1 MKKLLYGDGINDDTA
16 AIQEMIDSS
25 CELTLPPPKEYYLIS
40 KPLELHSNFKLKL
53 PRFAEIRLAPA
64 SNCVML
70 KNRTQDDYGK
80 RIGSKIFSYVNRYSP
95 DYPLENIE
103 IEGGIWNF
111 NNKNQNPN
119 PISTGKY
126 EPLEYSGF
134 CMLFYNVKN
143 FRMSGITIK
152 DPANFGVTLDKI
164 SYFSIHDIS
173 FDFNDGNLYQS
184 NMDGLHINGNSHHG
198 VIENIFGTCYDDVV
212 ALNAEEGSR
221 GPINDITIRGI
232 YTKGSYSAVR
242 LLSASPECQIRNIH
256 ICDVYGSFYHY
267 GISMQ
272 HYYDTGARGAF
283 ENITIDNVYAEK
295 SDRNLVKFYLVNKYR
310 KFGIIDVE
318 SESDVKNL
326 RISNLHRKEFIDNTP
341 TILIFEN
348 TLINNLSLENISSEN
363 HTENPEMPL
372 LSCRA
377 TVNGLYAKNL
387 YEDGKE
393 KCVSSNLQGF
403 VELI

>member
-1 MKKLLYGDGINDDTA
+1 MKNILYGDGINDDTA
-16 AIQEMIDSS
+16 AIQELIDSS
-25 CELTLPPPKEYYLIS
+25 CELALPPPKVHYLIS

-70 KNRTQDDYGK
+70 KNRTKDGYGA
-80 RIGSKIFSYVNRYSP
+80 RIKSKTFSYVNRYSP
-95 DYPLENIE
+95 DFPLENIE

-119 PISTGKY
+119 PISTGIY
-126 EPLEYSGF
+126 EPEGYGGF

-143 FRMSGITIK
+143 FRMSALTIK
-152 DPANFGVTLDKI
+152 DPANFSVTLDRI
-164 SYFSIHDIS
+164 SYFSIRDIT

-198 VIENIFGTCYDDVV
+198 VIENLFGTCYDDIV

-221 GPINDITIRGI
+221 GPISDITIRGI
-232 YTKGSYSAVR
+232 YTRGSYSAVR
-242 LLSASPECQIRNIH
+242 LLCASPECKIANIH
-256 ICDVYGSFYHY
+256 ISDIYGSFYHY
-267 GISMQ
+267 GISLQ

-283 ENITIDNVYAEK
+283 ENITIDNVFAEK

-318 SESDVKNL
+318 GDSDIKNL
-326 RISNLHRKEFIDNTP
+326 SISNLHRKEFIDNTP

-348 TLINNLSLENISSEN
+348 TFISNLSLENISSEN
-363 HTENPEMPL
+363 QTGNPAMPL
-372 LSCRA
+372 LSCKA
-377 TVNGLYAKNL
+377 TVNGFYAKNL

-393 KCVSSNLQGF
+393 KSVSSNLHGF
-403 VELI
+403 IELI